1 MTRIA
6 ILGVLV
12 LAAVCSVHGA
22 PKKVGYGPLL
32 REVRQAL
39 FQKRGELRSESH
51 YYCWEVLEQKRE
63 SICYV
68 PPPATNPPQPTHGH
82 TQPPPTHAPWTDAPN
97 TDAPASHAPNTDAPA
112 SHAPNTDAPA
122 SHAPKTDAP
131 GTAAPAP
138 PLIPFVGAKEAKG
151 FLIGRNIQDLH
162 EECCWEGCDN
172 EEIEESC

>member
-6 ILGVLV
+6 ILSVLV

-63 SICYV
+63 YICNG

-82 TQPPPTHAPWTDAPN
+82 TQPPATHAPWTDAPHTDAPH
-97 TDAPASHAPNTDAPA
+97 TDAPASHPP
-112 SHAPNTDAPA
+112 S
-122 SHAPKTDAP
+122 
-131 GTAAPAP
+131 TAAPEP
-138 PLIPFVGAKEAKG
+138 QLIPFVGAKEAKG